1 MNHLAHCFLAQQ
13 NPDWIVGNMVA
24 DYVRGSVRELPYSAT
39 VKTGI
44 AQHRT
49 IDTFTDTHAIVHRAC
64 ELLHPT
70 QRKFAP
76 IVVDVCFDYF
86 LARHWSAFSPDIAL
100 PDFGRQVC
108 DALLANTDILP
119 EPLQK
124 RLPLMV
130 AHNFLTTY
138 QTTEGMYMAFRNIAK
153 RSSFA
158 TNLAEAV
165 NDVLAHETALEQ
177 HFLQF
182 FPELQQHCAA
192 NIIVFEE
199 KNKNNC

>member
-24 DYVRGSVRELPYSAT
+24 DYVRGSVRELPYSPT

-49 IDTFTDTHAIVHRAC
+49 IDTFTDTHAIVRSAC

-86 LARHWSAFSPDIAL
+86 LARHWSAFSPDCPL

-108 DALLANTDILP
+108 AALLANKDILP

-130 AHNFLTTY
+130 THNFLTTY

-153 RSSFA
+153 RSSFE

-165 NDVLAHETALEQ
+165 NDVLAHETALEN

-182 FPELQQHCAA
+182 FPELQQHCAE
-192 NIIVFEE
+192 NIIIFS
-199 KNKNNC
+199 